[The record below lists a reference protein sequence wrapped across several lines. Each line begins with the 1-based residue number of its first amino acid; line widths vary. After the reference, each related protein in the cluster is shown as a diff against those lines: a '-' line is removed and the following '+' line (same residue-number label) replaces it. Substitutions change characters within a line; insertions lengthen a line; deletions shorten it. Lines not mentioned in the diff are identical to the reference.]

1 MMWCNEVLTL
11 GFVVVISSSMWT
23 TVSGVLP
30 PPLPTVCV
38 LDQPLGCFTDSF
50 RRTFPTL
57 VSSAKNMTLET
68 CATACFTST
77 LPGSPFSVAAV
88 EVGNQC
94 FCTNEAG
101 LATAAPNQTS
111 MSQCM
116 QLSPVGNSTRCGG
129 NPWQMCGGA
138 WRLMAYNFTC
148 SKYNPDNEP
157 WRDPTE
163 DITVRVDDLISRMTP
178 NQLIAQLTQNGADIY
193 TPTLQL
199 PRYIVSQECLAG
211 FDGGSI
217 FIAPDVPTTPSSGF
231 PQPVNMG
238 NTWDVDLVRELGAA
252 ISDEARAAWLYR
264 ARPSLTCMS
273 PNLNLNRDPRWG
285 RNIESFTEDPS
296 LLSGLGAAYIRGIQ
310 EGQNSTED
318 TVKAKSGYLK
328 MMAVPKHLGAYSVE
342 CFNPN
347 GGANDYPN
355 CPVYRS
361 NFNAVVDEIDL
372 REGYFPGWRQ
382 AVQGSNAQGVMCS
395 YNEINGVPSCLN
407 GEVIR
412 DVLENEWNLTGFV
425 ISDADAVSEA
435 SDESSKPPGHSFTHG
450 IESAAIG
457 ALINGTTISLETTD
471 RGAYTIHLPEALA
484 EGKVTME
491 ELKAAARRALLPRF
505 RVGLYDPLDAVPWN
519 EIPESV
525 IESQDHHELA
535 RRAAAES
542 FVLLKNAH
550 GALPFR
556 SDGPKVVAVV
566 GSLAKDTKASIN
578 RYSGH
583 PKSATSVW
591 DGIST
596 AAAAAGGSAIL
607 SASSDPAQAAAV
619 VAKADAV
626 VLVLN
631 GYREGESH
639 DRQILN
645 FPDDQQTLLSAV
657 AKSAGDKDLIVL
669 LISGGAIDSS
679 SALDVADAVI
689 AMYSG
694 GMEAGSAIADVLYGS
709 VNPSGTLAATVYR
722 QSWTN
727 ASDFLSM
734 ALRAPPGR
742 GHRYLTESA
751 TTNHVL
757 FPFGFGLSY
766 STWEASI
773 FSVSPNTVSKA
784 AILSGQTVTV
794 QVEVSNT
801 GGPMGS
807 RVTYILL
814 SRENAVAE
822 EEWPAQWLPVQ
833 GFAKVH
839 GVNASTS
846 MKIDVKIGATDVS
859 RWNQHQSEFQVAP
872 GTYSVR
878 VRDDIRSQSQ
888 TLTIT
893 P

>member
-1 MMWCNEVLTL
+1 MNLHVGQPLNHSFSSKTRTARFHSEVTGLKL
-11 GFVVVISSSMWT
+11 WLW
-23 TVSGVLP
+23 SGVWP
-30 PPLPTVCV
+30 KI
-38 LDQPLGCFTDSF
+38 QKRQSIGILG
-50 RRTFPTL
+50 
-57 VSSAKNMTLET
+57 
-68 CATACFTST
+68 
-77 LPGSPFSVAAV
+77 
-88 EVGNQC
+88 
-94 FCTNEAG
+94 
-101 LATAAPNQTS
+101 
-111 MSQCM
+111 
-116 QLSPVGNSTRCGG
+116 
-129 NPWQMCGGA
+129 
-138 WRLMAYNFTC
+138 
-148 SKYNPDNEP
+148 
-157 WRDPTE
+157 
-163 DITVRVDDLISRMTP
+163 
-178 NQLIAQLTQNGADIY
+178 TQN
-193 TPTLQL
+193 L
-199 PRYIVSQECLAG
+199 PHQ
-211 FDGGSI
+211 
-217 FIAPDVPTTPSSGF
+217 SGT
-231 PQPVNMG
+231 VG
-238 NTWDVDLVRELGAA
+238 HCSLG
-252 ISDEARAAWLYR
+252 L
-264 ARPSLTCMS
+264 LTI
-273 PNLNLNRDPRWG
+273 LKLTHLHPR
-285 RNIESFTEDPS
+285 
-296 LLSGLGAAYIRGIQ
+296 L
-310 EGQNSTED
+310 
-318 TVKAKSGYLK
+318 
-328 MMAVPKHLGAYSVE
+328 
-342 CFNPN
+342 
-347 GGANDYPN
+347 
-355 CPVYRS
+355 
-361 NFNAVVDEIDL
+361 
-372 REGYFPGWRQ
+372 
-382 AVQGSNAQGVMCS
+382 
-395 YNEINGVPSCLN
+395 
-407 GEVIR
+407 
-412 DVLENEWNLTGFV
+412 
-425 ISDADAVSEA
+425 
-435 SDESSKPPGHSFTHG
+435 
-450 IESAAIG
+450 
-457 ALINGTTISLETTD
+457 
-471 RGAYTIHLPEALA
+471 
-484 EGKVTME
+484 
-491 ELKAAARRALLPRF
+491 
-505 RVGLYDPLDAVPWN
+505 
-519 EIPESV
+519 
-525 IESQDHHELA
+525 
-535 RRAAAES
+535 
-542 FVLLKNAH
+542 
-550 GALPFR
+550 
-556 SDGPKVVAVV
+556 
-566 GSLAKDTKASIN
+566 
-578 RYSGH
+578 
-583 PKSATSVW
+583 
-591 DGIST
+591 GIST

-727 ASDFLSM
+727 VSDFLSM

-846 MKIDVKIGATDVS
+846 MKIDLKIGATDVS